1 MIKIIKLK
9 DLRTKRHTRPLFS
22 PDLSF
27 RLKEENLKGRAFSNI
42 LYNRKVELSYYIKY
56 LVGLIIV
63 ILIAISSTRFFSKS
77 SENEKFSFLDI
88 NYKLILKS
96 NINIANYESEDKVIE
111 EVKEKYTSRSG
122 LIRILNME
130 LLEIKEAENIK
141 DETNEDNEEKE
152 EQRRIVDIKDTF
164 TNTYGSVTVKNL
176 TNIKLTK
183 DILKPDYNV
192 KNKKDIIIYHTHTCE
207 SYTPTKENSYKA
219 SGNFRTTDL
228 NYSVVRVGKKL
239 ESELKKLKFNV
250 VRSDKKHDYPAYSGS
265 YTRSLETIEGLL
277 KKNSKAEIVFDIH
290 RDAVGSSS
298 NYAPTVEINGEKVA
312 QLMFV
317 IGTNDGGGKHPNWK
331 NNLKFAV
338 KVQEKANKMYPGLFR
353 SINLRSATFNQ
364 KVTNAASIIE
374 VGATGNTLEEATA
387 SMKYLAKVL
396 DAVLNEK

>member
-1 MIKIIKLK
+1 MIKTIKLK
-9 DLRTKRHTRPLFS
+9 DL
-22 PDLSF
+22 
-27 RLKEENLKGRAFSNI
+27 
-42 LYNRKVELSYYIKY
+42 IKY

-63 ILIAISSTRFFSKS
+63 ILIAVYSTRFFSEL
-77 SENEKFSFLDI
+77 SENKEFSIFNID
-88 NYKLILKS
+88 YKSIIKS
-96 NINIANYESEDKVIE
+96 NINIACYEEGEKVIE
-111 EVKEKYTSRSG
+111 KVKEEYTSRSG
-122 LIRILNME
+122 LVRILDME
-130 LLEIKEAENIK
+130 LPEIKELENT
-141 DETNEDNEEKE
+141 DEVDEDNEEIE
-152 EQRRIVDIKDTF
+152 EERKTVDIKDTY

-176 TNIKLTK
+176 TNIKLTT

-192 KNKKDIIIYHTHTCE
+192 KNKKDIIIFHTHTCE

-228 NYSVVRVGKKL
+228 NYSVVRVGKEL
-239 ESELKKLKFNV
+239 ETELEKLKFNV
-250 VRSDKKHDYPAYSGS
+250 IRDETKHDYPAYSGS
-265 YTRSLETIEGLL
+265 YTRSLETIEGIL
-277 KKNSKAEIVFDIH
+277 KKNSDAEIVFDIH

-338 KVQEKANKMYPGLFR
+338 KVQEKANEMYPGLFR

-364 KVTNAASIIE
+364 KVANCASIIE

>member
-9 DLRTKRHTRPLFS
+9 
-22 PDLSF
+22 
-27 RLKEENLKGRAFSNI
+27 
-42 LYNRKVELSYYIKY
+42 ELIKY
-56 LVGLIIV
+56 LVGLIVV
-63 ILIAISSTRFFSKS
+63 ILIAIYSTRFFSGL
-77 SENEKFSFLDI
+77 SENKDFSVFNID
-88 NYKLILKS
+88 YKTIIKS
-96 NINIANYESEDKVIE
+96 NINIANYKEGEKVIE

-122 LIRILNME
+122 LIRILDIE
-130 LLEIKEAENIK
+130 LPEIKELENT
-141 DETNEDNEEKE
+141 DEVDEDNEEIE
-152 EQRRIVDIKDTF
+152 EERKTVDIKDTY
-164 TNTYGSVTVKNL
+164 TNSYGSVTVKNL
-176 TNIKLTK
+176 TSIKLTK

-219 SGNFRTTDL
+219 SGNFRTTNL
-228 NYSVVRVGKKL
+228 NYSVVRVGKEL
-239 ESELKKLKFNV
+239 EAELEELKFNV
-250 VRSDKKHDYPAYSGS
+250 VRSETKHDYPAYSGS

-277 KKNSKAEIVFDIH
+277 KKNSDAEIVFDIH

-298 NYAPTVEINGEKVA
+298 NYAPTVEINGEKVS

-338 KVQEKANKMYPGLFR
+338 MIQEKANEMYPGLFR
-353 SINLRSATFNQ
+353 SINLRSSTFNQ

-396 DAVLNEK
+396 DAVLNQK

>member
-1 MIKIIKLK
+1 MIRTIKLK
-9 DLRTKRHTRPLFS
+9 DL
-22 PDLSF
+22 
-27 RLKEENLKGRAFSNI
+27 
-42 LYNRKVELSYYIKY
+42 IKY
-56 LVGLIIV
+56 LVGLITV
-63 ILIAISSTRFFSKS
+63 ILVAVYSTRYFSSLDNNS
-77 SENEKFSFLDI
+77 SNNFSLFNIDYISL
-88 NYKLILKS
+88 LKS
-96 NINIANYESEDKVIE
+96 NISLANYTTKTNVASKQGEC
-111 EVKEKYTSRSG
+111 TSRSG
-122 LIRILNME
+122 IIRILDME
-130 LLEIKEAENIK
+130 LPYLEETENIEVSTV
-141 DETNEDNEEKE
+141 DESTQNEESE
-152 EQRRIVDIKDTF
+152 EERTTTQIKDTY

-183 DILKPDYNV
+183 EILKPDYNV

-207 SYTPTKENSYKA
+207 SYTQTKENKYKA

-228 NYSVVRVGKKL
+228 KHSVVKVGEDLKQEL
-239 ESELKKLKFNV
+239 EKLKFNV
-250 VRSDKKHDYPAYSGS
+250 IQDKTKHDYPAYTGS
-265 YTRSLETIEGLL
+265 YTRSLETVEELL
-277 KKNSKAEIVFDIH
+277 KKNKNAEIVFDIH
-290 RDAVGSSS
+290 RDAVGSNS

-338 KVQEKANKMYPGLFR
+338 KVQEKANEMYPGLFR

-364 KVTNAASIIE
+364 KITNAASIIE

>member
-1 MIKIIKLK
+1 MIKTIKLK
-9 DLRTKRHTRPLFS
+9 DL
-22 PDLSF
+22 
-27 RLKEENLKGRAFSNI
+27 
-42 LYNRKVELSYYIKY
+42 IKY
-56 LVGLIIV
+56 LVGLILV
-63 ILIAISSTRFFSKS
+63 ILIAVYSTRFFSKLGK
-77 SENEKFSFLDI
+77 NEELSFFNID
-88 NYKLILKS
+88 YKSILKS
-96 NINIANYESEDKVIE
+96 NINIANNESEYKVFK

-122 LIRILNME
+122 VIRILNME
-130 LLEIKEAENIK
+130 LPEIKEIENINE
-141 DETNEDNEEKE
+141 ETNEDCEEKE
-152 EQRRIVDIKDTF
+152 EQRKTVDIKDTY

-228 NYSVVRVGKKL
+228 NYSVVKVGKEL
-239 ESELKKLKFNV
+239 ENELKKFKFNV

-317 IGTNDGGGKHPNWK
+317 IGTNDGGGKHPNWE

-338 KVQEKANKMYPGLFR
+338 KVQEKANEMYPGLFR